1 METAASSVVLAHAG
15 EGSTVALI
23 AIPVLVVVV
32 FCLACGVT
40 YRRVL
45 LAALASVP
53 LAGCAGASCGDL
65 PALRAERDEARA
77 AYGRLIAEPAPAEVT
92 EQADADV
99 HALDRRV
106 FDVEQACEGR

>member
-1 METAASSVVLAHAG
+1 M
-15 EGSTVALI
+15 
-23 AIPVLVVVV
+23 
-32 FCLACGVT
+32 T

-45 LAALASVP
+45 LVALAIAP
-53 LAGCAGASCGDL
+53 LTGCAGAPCADL

-77 AYGRLIAEPAPAEVT
+77 AYGRLIAAEPAPAKVT
-92 EQADADV
+92 ERADADV